1 MSYQDISHLIDLL
14 DQAIDPEA
22 HNSLQSGGI
31 IASGYNVK
39 VDEYRDRIRTSKD
52 WLAGYQA
59 DLIAVTQISN
69 LKIKYTGAAG
79 YFIEI
84 SKNHISKV
92 WDDFVHKQTLVNAS
106 RFITPTLKDFESK
119 LLEAEA
125 ELASLEYELFQ
136 ELRLQVLE
144 QFEPIKQL
152 SQTTAYIDFCV
163 AGSEVGNRYNYVR
176 PLLHKGYDMNVSGW
190 RHPVIERIEGDFIRN
205 DLELTKKSFVHII
218 TGPNMWGKST
228 FLRQNA
234 LIVLMAHM
242 WFWVPASQ
250 ARIPL
255 TDKIFSRVGA
265 SDNLYKWQ
273 STFMVEMQEVAHIL
287 KHSSSRSFVII
298 DEVWRWTSTYDGM
311 SLAWAILKHNHDK
324 IQAKTLFAT
333 HYHELVDESVA
344 LKWVKNFCVSVWENQ
359 GKLIF
364 LRKIIEGGMKRSY
377 GLEVAKLAGIS
388 SEVIAEARSMIKV
401 LEQEHSQMSMGFNTS
416 IPSKQDSPQPPLLKG
431 EQVISELEKQLAD
444 LDVDSLTPMEALNL
458 IHSWKNTHK

>member
-1 MSYQDISHLIDLL
+1 MSYKDISDLIELL
-14 DQAIDPEA
+14 DRSIDPEA
-22 HNSLQSGGI
+22 QNSLQSGGI
-31 IASGYNVK
+31 IAASYHTK

-52 WLAGYQA
+52 WLAQYQS
-59 DLIAVTQISN
+59 DLIASTDISN
-69 LKIKYTGAAG
+69 LKIKYTGASG

-84 SKNHISKV
+84 SKNHISKI
-92 WDDFVHKQTLVNAS
+92 WDDFIHKQTLVNAS
-106 RFITPTLKDFESK
+106 RFITPILKDFEVK
-119 LLEAEA
+119 LIEAEW
-125 ELASLEYELFQ
+125 ELASLEYDLFQ
-136 ELRLQVLE
+136 EIRLQVLE
-144 QFEPIKQL
+144 QFDGIKQL
-152 SQTTAYIDFCV
+152 SQTTAYIDFCA
-163 AGSEVGNRYNYVR
+163 AGSEVAKSHNYVR
-176 PLLHKGYDMNVSGW
+176 PVLHKGYDMTIVGW

-205 DLELTKKSFVHII
+205 DLDLNKRSFTHII

-242 WFWVPASQ
+242 WFWVPATQ

-265 SDNLYKWQ
+265 SDNLYKGQ

-287 KHSSSRSFVII
+287 KHSSERSFVII
-298 DEVWRWTSTYDGM
+298 DEVGRWTSTYDGM

-333 HYHELVDESVA
+333 HYHELVDESVV
-344 LKWVKNFCVSVWENQ
+344 LKWVKNFCVSVWESQ

-377 GLEVAKLAGIS
+377 GLEVAKLAGIW
-388 SEVIAEARSMIKV
+388 SEVIAEAAAMIKV
-401 LEQEHSQMSMGFNTS
+401 LEQEHSQMSIGFDTIIQS
-416 IPSKQDSPQPPLLKG
+416 EQDSPQSSLWKG
-431 EQVISELEKQLAD
+431 EAVISEFEKQLED